1 MSFPQDINLTLTT
14 LSRSVRRPSPLPFT
28 DYFISL
34 FLRCARSTAT
44 LSLWQHTVTAPGRNF
59 TSLLIQTVGTLL
71 LVVYL
76 ALDLL
81 CQLITLI
88 HSGSKPKFLT
98 NKSPCNT
105 SAHFSN
111 KDRQCY
117 DHTMHQFD
125 SHEKYKIG

>member
-1 MSFPQDINLTLTT
+1 MCQIYCHAESLATHCNCSWPELY
-14 LSRSVRRPSPLPFT
+14 LPTNT
-28 DYFISL
+28 D
-34 FLRCARSTAT
+34 
-44 LSLWQHTVTAPGRNF
+44 GRN
-59 TSLLIQTVGTLL
+59 I
-71 LVVYL
+71 
-76 ALDLL
+76 ALSGLSSSRL